1 MRRNRGKR
9 GGCRRAN
16 SAPAAPESAPAAAR
30 SARFPGGFACGSYPW
45 TPRTAPAAP
54 PAGRGRPAGA
64 AAAGAE
70 AGAVLPHHGRTG
82 ACAARK
88 KTIAQ
93 KPDPP
98 CTPNGAGCLCATRSV
113 AMWSHLRLIEVAP
126 YERLNMVMLGRLYNR
141 RKKAAGGRADRDLS
155 GGQNDT
161 PKTADVPAAEAGR
174 FQTYSVLY
182 MCWCRYSSSTGT

>member
-1 MRRNRGKR
+1 
-9 GGCRRAN
+9 
-16 SAPAAPESAPAAAR
+16 
-30 SARFPGGFACGSYPW
+30 
-45 TPRTAPAAP
+45 
-54 PAGRGRPAGA
+54 
-64 AAAGAE
+64 
-70 AGAVLPHHGRTG
+70 
-82 ACAARK
+82 
-88 KTIAQ
+88 
-93 KPDPP
+93 
-98 CTPNGAGCLCATRSV
+98 
-113 AMWSHLRLIEVAP
+113 MWSHLRLIEVAP